1 MEIDFNDFD
10 VQDDVIK
17 TRNGNCGYMM
27 FPNLCGCN
35 PGANGGYGYCN
46 KKIAHLKIMIKLK

>member
-17 TRNGNCGYMM
+17 TRNGNW
-27 FPNLCGCN
+27 CGCN
-35 PGANGGYGYCN
+35 PGANGGYEYCN
-46 KKIAHLKIMIKLK
+46 KKNCPLKNND